1 MTSLFGRRPRT
12 KTAEQI
18 VAELDSFY
26 SMGWRGRVFFV
37 DDNLIGN
44 KKNLKNE
51 LLPALIKWQR
61 EHVPIPFN
69 TEASINLAD
78 DDSLMRMM
86 SEAGFDTVFVGIETP
101 DTDSLAECNKN
112 RTKTVT

>member
-1 MTSLFGRRPRT
+1 M
-12 KTAEQI
+12 
-18 VAELDSFY
+18 
-26 SMGWRGRVFFV
+26 
-37 DDNLIGN
+37 
-44 KKNLKNE
+44 
-51 LLPALIKWQR
+51 
-61 EHVPIPFN
+61 PIPFN